1 MECARRFV
9 QRRISKAYGLL
20 QILRG
25 KILPEIQ
32 ADVESGL
39 LAIQDASTD
48 TLELENVYVP
58 DTLRGSNDQQ
68 MEREEALQPQFTKG
82 SARFIVAN
90 DGSENCVALLVTETL
105 MTKLGDLFEDNL
117 QIEIRSGPLE
127 HARIDAREAQISLD
141 EAVKS
146 LEKSENQTRAEELQK
161 IIQQQQRDLAKV
173 CQRRDRLEDER
184 LRIER
189 SISLSRDHTMWVL
202 HTAMKEANLMKPP
215 TTLLPVSAGG
225 DESDD
230 ESEDFPRQGSISS
243 TSETNTEPPLSESEQ
258 FRQAAREELDKRS
271 HTLDVVQ
278 AKFDNQRRLYEKD
291 LATYQQGFEDG
302 TFGFSR
308 SEFDCRKLEY
318 GRKVT
323 RALIN
328 AEEAYDKAEEH
339 AKAVGA
345 LGSSYGQGSGYGQYE
360 ESLPDDHMAAY
371 IAQRDWGFIHRWRAT
386 VPGADEPQDPD
397 SLKDP
402 IFTENAEWDEEQDGT
417 DYARGSEDFDW
428 DIPEAEIQ
436 DSASAIDHDLNRKNL
451 DRWQQLC
458 AQPLPDAPPE
468 VWDTWPDALIMWPVN
483 ELERRQS
490 FGGYSC
496 RSWDCSDDLI

>member
-1 MECARRFV
+1 M
-9 QRRISKAYGLL
+9 L

-25 KILPEIQ
+25 KFLPEIQ

-39 LAIQDASTD
+39 LAIHDSSTD
-48 TLELENVYVP
+48 TLELENVHVP
-58 DTLRGSNDQQ
+58 DTLRGSNDRQ
-68 MEREEALQPQFTKG
+68 MEREEAPQPQFTKG
-82 SARFIVAN
+82 PARFIVAN

-105 MTKLGDLFEDNL
+105 MTKLGVLFEDSL
-117 QIEIRSGPLE
+117 QIEVRSGPLE

-141 EAVKS
+141 EAEKS
-146 LEKSENQTRAEELQK
+146 LEKSGNQTRVEELRK
-161 IIQQQQRDLAKV
+161 KVQQQQRDLAKV
-173 CQRRDRLEDER
+173 CQRRDRLEEGR

-202 HTAMKEANLMKPP
+202 HTAMKEANLIKPP
-215 TTLLPVSAGG
+215 TVLLPVSASG

-230 ESEDFPRQGSISS
+230 ESEAFSRQGSITS
-243 TSETNTEPPLSESEQ
+243 TSETYTEPPLSESEQ

-271 HTLDVVQ
+271 HTLDVIQ

-291 LATYQQGFEDG
+291 LATYQQGFDDG
-302 TFGFSR
+302 TFKFSR

-318 GRKVT
+318 GQKVT

-345 LGSSYGQGSGYGQYE
+345 VGSNYSQGSGYGQYE
-360 ESLPDDHMAAY
+360 ESLSDHHTASY
-371 IAQRDWGFIHRWRAT
+371 IAQRDWGFVHKWLAT
-386 VPGADEPQDPD
+386 VPGADMLQDPN
-397 SLKDP
+397 SLDKS
-402 IFTENAEWDEEQDGT
+402 IFIENGEWDEELDGT
-417 DYARGSEDFDW
+417 DYARGGEDVDW

-468 VWDTWPDALIMWPVN
+468 VWDTWPEAMIMWPVN